1 MARSLLGIVVLAAVV
16 IGGAGYWIWS
26 AAQSASPERREATAR
41 DLVERISVSVSVAE
55 TSLAATRAI
64 ADFGIDAGV
73 RLVLVRILDEIR
85 LELRIETPRDALL
98 AGPPRLCLVGPAWA
112 PDDAGLSDRCWGE
125 PDLAAMVAAQ
135 LSPDLAG
142 RVSLAADRPLLVDAS
157 VRRGDKRCDYRPG
170 TWQLEIAVEPLID
183 GQSIGPFE
191 APPASFEVPLE
202 AEGTPLPFV
211 ESGDSR
217 YCGLA
222 ATVWR
227 EQGEPV
233 VLSP

>member
-1 MARSLLGIVVLAAVV
+1 MARSRLGIVVLAAAV
-16 IGGAGYWIWS
+16 IGGGYWIWS
-26 AAQSASPERREATAR
+26 AAESASPERRAATTR
-41 DLVERISVSVSVAE
+41 DLVERIGVSVSVAD
-55 TSLAATRAI
+55 TSLAATKAI

-85 LELRIETPRDALL
+85 LELRIETSRDVLL
-98 AGPPRLCLVGPAWA
+98 AGPPRICLVGPAWA

-125 PDLAAMVAAQ
+125 PDLAAVVAAQ
-135 LSPDLAG
+135 LSPDPAG
-142 RVSLAADRPLLVDAS
+142 RVSLAADRPLLVDAT
-157 VRRGDKRCDYRPG
+157 VRRGDERCDYRPG

-183 GQSIGPFE
+183 GQSSGSFE

-202 AEGTPLPFV
+202 AEGTALPFV
-211 ESGDSR
+211 GIGDSR

-227 EQGEPV
+227 EQGEPAL
-233 VLSP
+233 LSP